1 MIAVQ
6 EPEEDEIAKTQRV
19 LGANNEYILQAN
31 EYGGKDALFALIL
44 FIVVMFGLSLVGKL
58 FLHKGNALTEIYM
71 VSVTGI
77 YSMIFIGLVFL
88 FCKIRRKKL
97 VTIGF
102 SMTQAKK
109 SFIFGILLFGL
120 VAILCS
126 VRVIFSGSIIQTDI
140 KLIMI
145 KIIYYLIFIAFMEEL
160 IFRAYIGTRF
170 FGFFKN
176 KKLSIAIVGIM
187 FSLEHIPFYMIISQ
201 VSLAA
206 YISSNFSKLITLAI
220 IHILFQWLY
229 AKYNSIIAPTI
240 LHFIWNY
247 IQWFIIL

>member
-1 MIAVQ
+1 MIEGQ
-6 EPEEDEIAKTQRV
+6 ELEKDEIVKAQRV
-19 LGANNEYILQAN
+19 LGANNEYLLQAN
-31 EYGGKDALFALIL
+31 EYGSKDALFALIL
-44 FIVVMFGLSLVGKL
+44 FIIEVLGLSLVGKL
-58 FLHKGNALTEIYM
+58 FLHKGDALTEIYI

-77 YSMIFIGLVFL
+77 FSMIFIGLVFL
-88 FCKIRRKKL
+88 FCIIRRQKL

-102 SMTQAKK
+102 SKTQAKK
-109 SFIFGILLFGL
+109 SFILGILLFGF

-126 VRVIFSGSIIQTDI
+126 IRAIFSGSIIQTDI
-140 KLIMI
+140 NLII
-145 KIIYYLIFIAFMEEL
+145 IRIIYYLIFISFMEEL

-206 YISSNFSKLITLAI
+206 YISSHFFNFISLAI

-240 LHFIWNY
+240 LHFIWDY

>member
-1 MIAVQ
+1 MIARQ
-6 EPEEDEIAKTQRV
+6 ELEKDEIAKTQRV
-19 LGANNEYILQAN
+19 LGANNEYLLQAN
-31 EYGGKDALFALIL
+31 EYGSKDALYALIL
-44 FIVVMFGLSLVGKL
+44 FIVEVLGLSLVGKL
-58 FLHKGNALTEIYM
+58 FLHKGDALTEIYI

-77 YSMIFIGLVFL
+77 FSMIFIGLVFL
-88 FCKIRRKKL
+88 ICLIRRQKL

-102 SMTQAKK
+102 SKTQAKK
-109 SFIFGILLFGL
+109 SFILGILLFGI
-120 VAILCS
+120 VTILCS
-126 VRVIFSGSIIQTDI
+126 IRAIFSGSRIQTDI
-140 KLIMI
+140 NLII
-145 KIIYYLIFIAFMEEL
+145 ISIIYYLIFIAFMEEL
-160 IFRAYIGTRF
+160 IFRAYIGTRL

-206 YISSNFSKLITLAI
+206 YISSHFVNLISLAI
-220 IHILFQWLY
+220 IHILYQWLY

-247 IQWFIIL
+247 IQWFII

>member
-1 MIAVQ
+1 MIAGQ
-6 EPEEDEIAKTQRV
+6 ELEKDEIAKTQRV
-19 LGANNEYILQAN
+19 LGVNNEYILQAN
-31 EYGGKDALFALIL
+31 EYGSKDALFALIL
-44 FIVVMFGLSLVGKL
+44 FIVAMLGTSLVGKL
-58 FLHKGNALTEIYM
+58 FLHKGNALTEIYT

-88 FCKIRRKKL
+88 FCIIRRQKL

-102 SMTQAKK
+102 SKTQAKK
-109 SFIFGILLFGL
+109 SFILGILLFGL

-126 VRVIFSGSIIQTDI
+126 IKVIFSDSIIQTDI
-140 KLIMI
+140 KLIII

-176 KKLSIAIVGIM
+176 KKLSIAIVAIM
-187 FSLEHIPFYMIISQ
+187 FSLEHILFHMIISQ

-206 YISSNFSKLITLAI
+206 YISSNFSNLIYIALL
-220 IHILFQWLY
+220 HILFQWLY
-229 AKYNSIIAPTI
+229 AKYNSILAPTI